1 MNSPNYKGKGKVKM
15 AGIILLD
22 AIKGFG
28 FLQLHFA
35 VLAGLAVFL
44 NKKMGL
50 PGELYR
56 KMLHM
61 VSVFSIMPI
70 VVPAMHW
77 VSSLLVCLMFMA
89 EAYLGCKMTNL
100 EKNVG
105 MKQRKAGEQQ
115 KSMLLLYGTYSIVI
129 AIGWGLFAQKWIVIL
144 SVLAWGVGDAVAALV
159 GKKFGKHKLRGTLI
173 EGTKS
178 VEGSLGMFLA
188 SFISVFILYS
198 RHTSLSNMGFVVLVC
213 FFIAVISSLTELFSK
228 NGLDT
233 VACPI
238 ISMIGFSILTMA
250 AGTI

>member
-1 MNSPNYKGKGKVKM
+1 M
-15 AGIILLD
+15 AGIILFD
-22 AIKGFG
+22 ALKGFV

-35 VLAGLAVFL
+35 VLAGLSVFL

-70 VVPAMHW
+70 VIPSTYW
-77 VSSLLVCLMFMA
+77 VSSLLVCLMFML
-89 EAYLGCKMTNL
+89 EAYLGTKFTNI
-100 EKNVG
+100 EKNVA

-115 KSMLLLYGTYSIVI
+115 KSMLLLYGTYSLVTIV
-129 AIGWGLFAQKWIVIL
+129 GWGLFGQKWIVIL

-159 GKKFGKHKLRGTLI
+159 GKRFGKHKISGSLI

-178 VEGSLGMFLA
+178 IEGSVGMFLA
-188 SFISVFILYS
+188 SFISVFVLYS
-198 RHTSLSNMGFVVLVC
+198 RHTALSNIGFVVLVC
-213 FFIAVISSLTELFSK
+213 FWIAVFSSLTELFTK

-238 ISMIGFSILTMA
+238 IAMVGFSVLSVA